1 MKRPS
6 QRPRRIAVHLESPA
20 LNHWEPF
27 SRMARAAL
35 EAVVLVNRVTMRL
48 HRVPPL
54 YESGVRYENEPRG
67 TESFVDCSTVL
78 KRGFGDCA
86 HLCAYRVAELRE
98 RGEPAALRITFKRL
112 PGKRLFHVQV
122 RRHSGGIED
131 PSRRL
136 GMGKRQPKRTQ

>member
-1 MKRPS
+1 MKRS
-6 QRPRRIAVHLESPA
+6 RSKTRRIAVHLESPV
-20 LNHWEPF
+20 LDHWEPF

-35 EAVVLVNRVTMRL
+35 EAVVLVNRVTMRSR
-48 HRVPPL
+48 RVPAL
-54 YESGVRYENEPRG
+54 YRSGVRYASEPAG
-67 TESFVDCSTVL
+67 TESFVDCTTVL
-78 KRGFGDCA
+78 ERGKGDCA

-122 RRHSGGIED
+122 RRQSGRIED

-136 GMGKRQPKRTQ
+136 GMGTRKRATAS